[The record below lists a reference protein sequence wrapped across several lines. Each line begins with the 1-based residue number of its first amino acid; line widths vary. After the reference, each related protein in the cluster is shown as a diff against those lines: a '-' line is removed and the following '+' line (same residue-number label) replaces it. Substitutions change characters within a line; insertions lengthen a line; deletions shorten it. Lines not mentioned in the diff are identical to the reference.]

1 MSSPWTDADVERAA
15 EVLHTRFCP
24 YTNAGCVVADR
35 YYAAHTHA
43 VLDALAPRVA
53 ELQRAAKVEALRY
66 EAGLWERTAPL
77 TDLPVDAAYVGQAL
91 SRRADEIERGA

>member
-15 EVLHTRFCP
+15 EVLHARFCP

-53 ELQRAAKVEALRY
+53 ELQRAAKAEAWDEGRRLGQDVERRDPAFYTSEWIRNPY
-66 EAGLWERTAPL
+66 
-77 TDLPVDAAYVGQAL
+77 
-91 SRRADEIERGA
+91 RADEIERGA